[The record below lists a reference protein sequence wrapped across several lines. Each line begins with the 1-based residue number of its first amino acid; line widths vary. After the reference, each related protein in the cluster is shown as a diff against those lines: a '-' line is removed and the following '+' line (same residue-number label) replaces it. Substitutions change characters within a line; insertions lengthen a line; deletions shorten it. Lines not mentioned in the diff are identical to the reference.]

1 MGQEI
6 DMYVDAAEWKS
17 TYMVGVWSDEAG
29 ARVWEAPVT
38 VWNQQAAELSG
49 VEEAIKMA
57 VYRGMTSLHLGVDN
71 LAAVW
76 AVLGR
81 KSKIHHRDRA
91 STVRRCQQT
100 LRWSGL
106 TLRLSYVPSRWN
118 PADSISRIFKFSSGL
133 RAVIEARA
141 CSQVLRTL
149 QWAPCSGMGTTS
161 YKS

>member
-1 MGQEI
+1 
-6 DMYVDAAEWKS
+6 
-17 TYMVGVWSDEAG
+17 MVGVWSDEAG
-29 ARVWEAPVT
+29 ARLWEAPAT

-49 VEEAIKMA
+49 VEKAVKMA
-57 VYRGMTSLHLGVDN
+57 AYRGMTRLNLGVDN

-81 KSKIHHRDRA
+81 KTKIHHRDRA
-91 STVRRCQQT
+91 TTVRKIQQM

-106 TLRLSYVPSRWN
+106 ALRLTYVPSRWN

-141 CSQVLRTL
+141 CSKVLRTRSGPL
-149 QWAPCSGMGTTS
+149 ARPWAPHPIRAS
-161 YKS
+161 